1 MKLTANHIGFRYYK
15 TDYILRDVSFEIET
29 GESIGI
35 VAPSGYGKSTFS
47 GILCGSLIPQEGEV
61 LLDGVPINKVK
72 GFNPVQIVYQHPEKA
87 LNPRWT
93 MGKSLTEAYVPSQER
108 MDAFGIQKRWLTRW
122 PNELSGG
129 ELQRFCI
136 LRLLSPQVRFLVLD
150 EISTMLDPI
159 TQVQIWSAVLDIAK
173 AQNLGLIV
181 ISHSESLVERVCDRV
196 FDLTTISF
204 HTAKDPVL

>member
-1 MKLTANHIGFRYYK
+1 MIENRKLIAKNVSFRYYK
-15 TDYILRDVSFEIET
+15 SDWIFKDISFEINS
-29 GESIGI
+29 GEIIGI

-47 GILCGSLIPQEGEV
+47 NVLCGNLIPQEGEIF
-61 LLDGVPINKVK
+61 LDNQNIQEIK

-93 MGKSLTEAYVPSQER
+93 MEKSLTEAYTPTMER
-108 MDAFGIQKRWLTRW
+108 RKEFGIQDKWLTRW

-136 LRLLSPQVRFLVLD
+136 LRLLSEDVRFLILD

-159 TQVQIWSAVLDIAK
+159 TQVQIWKAVLKIAK
-173 AQNLGLIV
+173 EQNIGLIV
-181 ISHSESLVERVCDRV
+181 ISHNDALVERVCHKTL
-196 FDLTTISF
+196 DLRTRKIS
-204 HTAKDPVL
+204 TN